1 MVLIEESCV
10 EKILISISKKTK
22 KKFYSVTNIQ
32 PKSARER
39 NPYRPFTRTKNAF
52 FEKAFYI
59 FVLILSFVYILAR
72 TSLL

>member
-1 MVLIEESCV
+1 MVLIEQSCV
-10 EKILISISKKTK
+10 EKILISISTKAK
-22 KKFYSVTNIQ
+22 KKILFCDDYSAKASKRE
-32 PKSARER
+32 KSISTI
-39 NPYRPFTRTKNAF
+39 YKDQKCF